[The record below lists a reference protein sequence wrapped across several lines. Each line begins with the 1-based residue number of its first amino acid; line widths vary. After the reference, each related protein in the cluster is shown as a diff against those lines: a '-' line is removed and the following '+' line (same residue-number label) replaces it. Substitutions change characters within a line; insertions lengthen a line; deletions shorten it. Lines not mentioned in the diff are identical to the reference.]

1 MSHKRWLVAVVLAL
15 IAMGAIA
22 FYSASLMMSESLYS
36 SRGTFAYWLTI
47 SDVIKGV
54 PEISPIEPPRFYSS
68 AGDGPK
74 LPESAVS
81 YRSSADVG
89 VVSERID
96 DYLKRQGYRSSGD
109 TFQREK
115 SIVSVDVR
123 REGNK
128 TIISVRENQ

>member
-1 MSHKRWLVAVVLAL
+1 MSHKRWLVAVVISL

-22 FYSASLMMSESLYS
+22 FYSASLLMSESLYS
-36 SRGTFAYWLTI
+36 SRGTFPYWLTI

-54 PEISPIEPPRFYSS
+54 PEIRPIEPPRFYAS

-81 YRSSADVG
+81 YRSSADVAI
-89 VVSERID
+89 VSERITE
-96 DYLKRQGYRSSGD
+96 YLKRQGYRGSGA
-109 TFQREK
+109 TFEREN
-115 SIVSVDVR
+115 SIVSVDVT
-123 REGNK
+123 REGNE